1 MGSGPW
7 PEGVA
12 SISSSHA
19 LSVGLLLLLA
29 AAGKSALIPFSGWLP
44 RAMEGP
50 TPSSAVFYGS
60 LSVHL
65 GAYLLLRVSPILEAS
80 LLLSLAVVA
89 LGLASAVFGSMAAR
103 VQVDIKSALAFA
115 SLTQVGIIVAEIG
128 CGLRYIPLIHIIGH
142 ACLRTLQFLRAP
154 TLLQDYHSMENA
166 IGARLTRPPSLW
178 VRLVPDRA
186 RTWLYRISMERG
198 FLDTIL
204 DEYVVKPFLA
214 LFRWSDRMERRW
226 TDLLSGGESRESD
239 EAKLHPASPEE
250 FL

>member
-1 MGSGPW
+1 M
-7 PEGVA
+7 
-12 SISSSHA
+12 
-19 LSVGLLLLLA
+19 
-29 AAGKSALIPFSGWLP
+29 
-44 RAMEGP
+44 
-50 TPSSAVFYGS
+50 
-60 LSVHL
+60 
-65 GAYLLLRVSPILEAS
+65 
-80 LLLSLAVVA
+80 
-89 LGLASAVFGSMAAR
+89 
-103 VQVDIKSALAFA
+103 
-115 SLTQVGIIVAEIG
+115 
-128 CGLRYIPLIHIIGH
+128 
-142 ACLRTLQFLRAP
+142 RAP